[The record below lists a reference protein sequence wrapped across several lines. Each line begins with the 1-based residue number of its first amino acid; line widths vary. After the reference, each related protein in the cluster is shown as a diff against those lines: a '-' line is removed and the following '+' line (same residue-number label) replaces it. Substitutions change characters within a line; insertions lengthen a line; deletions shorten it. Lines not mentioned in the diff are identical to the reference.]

1 MLFIHYANPIFP
13 IGTNEWLIHQILS
26 FCKFDLN
33 THRVI
38 GCGTFRLF

>member
-1 MLFIHYANPIFP
+1 MLCTLYANPIFP

-26 FCKFDLN
+26 FCKLDLN

-38 GCGTFRLF
+38 KCNIFRHF